1 MFPDPNPRFIDVIGN
16 EINLPFTLASDVS
29 FSFCFPQIIFKW
41 ERVYFYREV
50 ENCFFMELTHP
61 WHVMPDIWY
70 SDLYMNHPKS
80 ERLSRIVALCFLIGL
95 VEKIITK
102 EDTKH
107 NIKRT

>member
-1 MFPDPNPRFIDVIGN
+1 MVLRSSGFKSTVDSRFKFDESRSISE
-16 EINLPFTLASDVS
+16 EIILSS
-29 FSFCFPQIIFKW
+29 
-41 ERVYFYREV
+41 V

-70 SDLYMNHPKS
+70 SDLYMDHPKS
-80 ERLSRIVALCFLIGL
+80 ERLSRIVVSCFLIGL

-107 NIKRT
+107 NIERT